1 MIRLLTTFLFALS
14 LAQAQPPGNDPI
26 FGMNYDAG
34 RVHFERATTL
44 RPRCPVLW
52 DQIPKAEV
60 FYIFATAIAEGKEY
74 IIVSS
79 KTTEVSGAGLVM
91 QENKCTVMNPDDMLE
106 NLPEAVIKA
115 LSSNA
120 LRRYSQA
127 FGGKKIFLE
136 ALKKGGL
143 KPDEMPKV
151 LRDELAA
158 FSREP

>member
-34 RVHFERATTL
+34 RVHFEQATTL

-60 FYIFATAIAEGKEY
+60 FYIFSTAIVEGKEY

-79 KTTEVSGAGLVM
+79 KTTEVSGAGLVI
-91 QENKCTVMNPDDMLE
+91 QENKCTVMAADDMLDE
-106 NLPEAVIKA
+106 SRRRPLSKA
-115 LSSNA
+115 LSADA

-136 ALKKGGL
+136 ALKKG
-143 KPDEMPKV
+143 
-151 LRDELAA
+151 RA
-158 FSREP
+158 